1 MTCMGLFEQPELNK
15 EQAMVFGSS
24 DGEALGGRNSYEAFL
39 ASTGPLLSP
48 FVTLKHRRW
57 TQMHEMA
64 GRECVG

>member
-1 MTCMGLFEQPELNK
+1 
-15 EQAMVFGSS
+15 MVFGSS
-24 DGEALGGRNSYEAFL
+24 DGEALGGRNSYVAFI